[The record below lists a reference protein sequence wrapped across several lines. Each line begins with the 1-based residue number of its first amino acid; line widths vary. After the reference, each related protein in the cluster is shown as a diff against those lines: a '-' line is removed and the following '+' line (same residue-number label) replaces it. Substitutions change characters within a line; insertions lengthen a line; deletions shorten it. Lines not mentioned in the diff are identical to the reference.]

1 MLIYIFNLYSL
12 LFIYVFSYLY
22 NIKYQSHKRSYLQQ
36 RGRCLLYLRSCS
48 QHKIA
53 SFTRHSS
60 ACWLGS
66 IFIRTEDF
74 CSILILAGS
83 LSRLQLQNQEA
94 WSLSP
99 DPKDRA
105 YGAGCQP
112 SGGSKLRA
120 INSHNISTRR
130 SHDDRHGRCN
140 LQQHWL
146 LQQQVYNSS
155 DVMYAGRVLSVL

>member
-1 MLIYIFNLYSL
+1 MNPDCLSVCLSACIHGYMDPLIHGCMCACMHAHTHTHVQIWINTCIYIYVYIHAHVHTCIGMLIYIYNLYSL

-94 WSLSP
+94 
-99 DPKDRA
+99 
-105 YGAGCQP
+105 
-112 SGGSKLRA
+112 
-120 INSHNISTRR
+120 
-130 SHDDRHGRCN
+130 
-140 LQQHWL
+140 
-146 LQQQVYNSS
+146 
-155 DVMYAGRVLSVL
+155 

>member
-1 MLIYIFNLYSL
+1 MDTWIHGSMDVCVHACMHTHTHVQIWINTCIYICIHTCTRTHMHRYAHIYIYNLYSL

-94 WSLSP
+94 
-99 DPKDRA
+99 
-105 YGAGCQP
+105 
-112 SGGSKLRA
+112 
-120 INSHNISTRR
+120 
-130 SHDDRHGRCN
+130 
-140 LQQHWL
+140 
-146 LQQQVYNSS
+146 
-155 DVMYAGRVLSVL
+155 

>member
-1 MLIYIFNLYSL
+1 MDPWIHGSMDVCVHACMHAHTHTRTNMDKHMYIYIYVYIHAHVHTCIGMLIYIYNLYSL

-66 IFIRTEDF
+66 IFIRTEDL

-94 WSLSP
+94 
-99 DPKDRA
+99 
-105 YGAGCQP
+105 
-112 SGGSKLRA
+112 
-120 INSHNISTRR
+120 
-130 SHDDRHGRCN
+130 
-140 LQQHWL
+140 
-146 LQQQVYNSS
+146 
-155 DVMYAGRVLSVL
+155 